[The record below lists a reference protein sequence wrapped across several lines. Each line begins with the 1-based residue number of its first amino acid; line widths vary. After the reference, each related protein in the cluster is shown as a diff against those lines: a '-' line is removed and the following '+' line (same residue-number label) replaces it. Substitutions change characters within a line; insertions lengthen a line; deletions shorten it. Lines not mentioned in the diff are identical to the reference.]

1 MRISLED
8 DLSGRKNEFHYEGG
22 IVSFVEYLNRNKTTI
37 NPDPIFLSG
46 GKNGY
51 QLEIAFQY
59 NETYNEQIFTFANNI
74 NTREGGSHLSGF
86 KAGLTRAI
94 NQYMS
99 ISDLPKN
106 LKNSHLTG
114 EDVREGLIAVIS
126 IKLPHPQFEGQTK
139 TKLGNSEVKGLVE
152 NLLYEHLLTYLGENP
167 RVARDILAKLAGCGP
182 GPGGGPEG
190 PGPGAQER
198 GHGRHDPAG

>member
-1 MRISLED
+1 M
-8 DLSGRKNEFHYEGG
+8 
-22 IVSFVEYLNRNKTTI
+22 
-37 NPDPIFLSG
+37 
-46 GKNGY
+46 
-51 QLEIAFQY
+51 EIAFQY

-94 NQYMS
+94 NQYMAV
-99 ISDLPKN
+99 SDLPKN
-106 LKNSHLTG
+106 LKNTHLTG
-114 EDVREGLIAVIS
+114 DDVREGLIAVIS
-126 IKLPHPQFEGQTK
+126 VKLPHPQFEGQTK

-167 RVARDILAKLAGCGP
+167 AGGQRHPGQAPGCGP
-182 GPGGGPEG
+182 GPGGGPPG

-198 GHGRHDPAG
+198 APWAT